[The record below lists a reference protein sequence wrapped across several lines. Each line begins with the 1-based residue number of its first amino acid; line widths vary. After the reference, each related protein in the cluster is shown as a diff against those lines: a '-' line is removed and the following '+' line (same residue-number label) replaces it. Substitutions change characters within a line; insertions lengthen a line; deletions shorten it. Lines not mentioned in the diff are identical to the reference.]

1 MVFIDINVFVILVSI
16 EGCREWMRILCFV
29 IVNISSVIV
38 FLGLRFWSSVENFLL
53 LLVRVRIY
61 SKNKII

>member
-16 EGCREWMRILCFV
+16 EGRREWMRILCFV